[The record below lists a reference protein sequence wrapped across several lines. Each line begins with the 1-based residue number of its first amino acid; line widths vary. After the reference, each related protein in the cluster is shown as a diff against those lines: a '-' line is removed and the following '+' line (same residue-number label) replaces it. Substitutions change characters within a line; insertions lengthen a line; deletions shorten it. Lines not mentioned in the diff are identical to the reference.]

1 VTRRVTQEG
10 ILARPRWILPA
21 IVAGQLLATSIWFA
35 ANAVIGSLQ
44 DLWGIAGGEGTVT
57 TAVQLGF
64 IAGTLAY
71 AVGGFADRF
80 HPGNVFLV
88 SASIGAAAN
97 AAVLIAP
104 AEFSFVLAA
113 RFVAGFCLAGVYPV
127 GMKIAASWYAGGL
140 GRALGFLVGALVLG
154 TASAHLLKGL
164 GGAWDWRLVVAGT
177 SVAALAGGLGRAL
190 GFLVG
195 ALVLGTASA
204 HLLKGLGG
212 AWDWRLVVAGTS
224 VAALAG
230 GVLVRLVPEGP
241 HLARG
246 GPVRFRGVLG
256 AFRDRGFRASAC
268 GYFGHMWELYAFWAF
283 VPVWAA
289 AHGFA
294 GSALSLTAFAVI
306 AAGAIGC
313 AGGGYLVARLGG
325 GRVALGQLS
334 VSGACCV
341 LSPLL
346 LHAPTPI
353 FVAFAVLWGVTV
365 VGDSPQFSALSA
377 SFAPRALVGSALTLV
392 NCIGFSISIASLSL
406 LEVLQFVVPPEWLLV
421 PLALGP
427 AVGLWAGRPL
437 LRHRPA
443 AA

>member
-1 VTRRVTQEG
+1 MTRRVTQEG

-127 GMKIAASWYAGGL
+127 GMKIAASWY
-140 GRALGFLVGALVLG
+140 
-154 TASAHLLKGL
+154 
-164 GGAWDWRLVVAGT
+164 
-177 SVAALAGGLGRAL
+177 AGGLGRAL

>member
-1 VTRRVTQEG
+1 MSGTGAADRVTRRVTQEG
-10 ILARPRWILPA
+10 ILARPRWSLPA

-127 GMKIAASWYAGGL
+127 GMKIAASWY
-140 GRALGFLVGALVLG
+140 
-154 TASAHLLKGL
+154 
-164 GGAWDWRLVVAGT
+164 
-177 SVAALAGGLGRAL
+177 AGGLGRAL

>member
-127 GMKIAASWYAGGL
+127 GMKIAASWY
-140 GRALGFLVGALVLG
+140 
-154 TASAHLLKGL
+154 
-164 GGAWDWRLVVAGT
+164 
-177 SVAALAGGLGRAL
+177 AGGLGRAL

-427 AVGLWAGRPL
+427 AVGLLAGRPL

>member
-127 GMKIAASWYAGGL
+127 GMKIAASWY
-140 GRALGFLVGALVLG
+140 
-154 TASAHLLKGL
+154 
-164 GGAWDWRLVVAGT
+164 
-177 SVAALAGGLGRAL
+177 AGGLGRAL